1 MGTPYK
7 KQEEAKRFAEANFE
21 ANAEATNGLRDLF
34 EGGLNDIY
42 WTEKELMKTLPNMVE
57 NASSIEL
64 ANTLKSHLNET
75 KEHVSRLEEIFETTG
90 IKATAKKC
98 EAIEGLINESKGI
111 IAKTEIGNIRDAGII
126 ATGQKVKQYEIAT
139 YDTLHAYAN
148 TLGENKA
155 ANLLAMTLNEQKQA
169 GASLNEIAQSNINF
183 NASAANTIA
192 NNQK

>member
-1 MGTPYK
+1 MGTAYK
-7 KQEEAKRFAEANFE
+7 KQEEAKRFVEANL
-21 ANAEATNGLRDLF
+21 EATNLRGLF
-34 EGGLNDIY
+34 EGGLKDIY
-42 WTEKELMKTLPNMVE
+42 SAEKALIKTLPNMVE

-75 KEHVSRLEEIFETTG
+75 KEHVSRLEEIFEVTG

-111 IAKTEIGNIRDAGII
+111 IAKTEIGNMRDARII

-139 YDTLHAYAN
+139 YDALHAYAN

-155 ANLLAMTLNEQKQA
+155 ANLLAMTLNEQKKA
-169 GASLNEIAQSNINF
+169 DATLNEIAQANIKLNVSGANSISNIR
-183 NASAANTIA
+183 
-192 NNQK
+192 Q

>member
-1 MGTPYK
+1 MGTAYK
-7 KQEEAKRFAEANFE
+7 KQEEAKGFVEANLE
-21 ANAEATNGLRDLF
+21 AANGLRGLF
-34 EGGLNDIY
+34 EVGLKDIY
-42 WTEKELMKTLPNMVE
+42 SAEKALIKTLPNMVE

-98 EAIEGLINESKGI
+98 EAIEGLINESRGI
-111 IAKTEIGNIRDAGII
+111 IAKTEIGNMRDARII

-139 YDTLHAYAN
+139 YDALHAYAN

-155 ANLLAMTLNEQKQA
+155 ANLLAMTLNEQKKA
-169 GASLNEIAQSNINF
+169 DATLNEIAQSNINF
-183 NASAANTIA
+183 NA
-192 NNQK
+192 